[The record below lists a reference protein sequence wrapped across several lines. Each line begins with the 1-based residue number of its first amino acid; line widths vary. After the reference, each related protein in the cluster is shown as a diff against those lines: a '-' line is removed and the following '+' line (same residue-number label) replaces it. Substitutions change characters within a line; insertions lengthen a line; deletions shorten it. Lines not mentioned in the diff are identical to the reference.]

1 MKIAIPLFDKR
12 VSTRFDCAQGFLL
25 AVVQNG
31 EVIGHEELPASRW
44 TPLERVEKLS
54 DLAVDTLI
62 CGGIDEISARGLIF
76 YRVRVYSWVTG
87 VAEDALHSL
96 LSGELESSIM
106 VGPGGRRRGRWRF
119 ERNHEHRGIGQRG
132 QGKVRGWGTCPRTL
146 AR

>member
-1 MKIAIPLFDKR
+1 MAEND
-12 VSTRFDCAQGFLL
+12 
-25 AVVQNG
+25 
-31 EVIGHEELPASRW
+31 EVIECQELPAPGW
-44 TPLERVEKLS
+44 TPLERVKRLS
-54 DLAVDTLI
+54 DLGVDTLI
-62 CGGIDEISARGLIF
+62 CGGIDEVSARRLNF

-87 VAEDALHSL
+87 VAEDALHAL
-96 LSGELESSIM
+96 LSGELESSIV